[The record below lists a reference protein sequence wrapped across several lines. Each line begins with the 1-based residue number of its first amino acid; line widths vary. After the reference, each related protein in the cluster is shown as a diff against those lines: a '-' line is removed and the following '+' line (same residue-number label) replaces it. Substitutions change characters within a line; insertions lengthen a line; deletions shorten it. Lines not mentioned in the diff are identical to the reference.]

1 MTQDDDKKVDPEVLP
16 PLTEEQELVELE
28 AEAADS
34 ASSSGR
40 RLFLAA
46 LLVAAC
52 LAVIHLTPLKDMVM
66 SVQQWKERIH
76 GTGWKA
82 QAIFF
87 GASTLLIACG
97 LPRLFFCAVAGMLF
111 GFWQGVGLGQCCA
124 LAGSYATFLFARWSG
139 HEWAS
144 HRIQRIPKLRD
155 LLRHPSTFSVFLVRQ
170 LPIAGIVPNLVLG
183 LTSVKHR
190 AFLVGSF
197 LGFLPST
204 AMVATIGSGMGKHT
218 LLYSVGQISGA
229 MLALGGVSL
238 LVWKLRKNLHARAN
252 AKRSAQ

>member
-1 MTQDDDKKVDPEVLP
+1 MTEDEKKPEDPEARP

-28 AEAADS
+28 TQAADS

-46 LLVAAC
+46 LLVVTC
-52 LAVIHLTPLKDMVM
+52 LAVIHLTPLHHMVM
-66 SVQQWKERIH
+66 DGQQWKARIH

-87 GASTLLIACG
+87 TASTLLIAAG

-111 GFWQGVGLGQCCA
+111 GFWQGVGLGQLCA
-124 LAGSYATFLFARWSG
+124 LCGSYGTFLFARWSG

-144 HRIQRIPKLRD
+144 GRINRNPKLRD
-155 LLRHPSTFSVFLVRQ
+155 LLRHPTAFSVFLVRQ
-170 LPIAGIVPNLVLG
+170 LPIAGVVPNLVLG

-197 LGFLPST
+197 WGFLPST

-229 MLALGGVSL
+229 MLALGGLSL
-238 LVWKLRKNLHARAN
+238 LVWKLRKDLHARAN
-252 AKRSAQ
+252 AKRSAP